1 VQLSYRQL
9 AIFAGSAVVGA
20 VLWKYGGNP
29 VAPAVVAAGY
39 VANVFARGSAL
50 TSSSLTTGDLDD
62 AGNAIDVDDAG
73 NPIPSGIV
81 IQAPADLVASAASVL
96 GAPADSETYALA
108 RMGRSEGVDG
118 MEYRMHIALN
128 ELAASSYGSVL
139 ALLTHS
145 RIAAANGRFSQQR
158 LGKWAA
164 TSRDPYEGDYAL
176 AAKVLQ
182 DHASGIDPSG
192 GALRFVD
199 KSAFATQ
206 PGVKKTYADVVAA
219 WGAEGFSPV
228 EDLPGASSDFVI
240 FVRGAA

>member
-1 VQLSYRQL
+1 MALSHRQL
-9 AIFAGSAVVGA
+9 LIFGGSAVVGA
-20 VLWKYGGNP
+20 VLWKYGGDP

-39 VANVFARGSAL
+39 VANAVFTRGSVL
-50 TSSSLTTGDLDD
+50 TSSTLTSGDTDA
-62 AGNAIDVDDAG
+62 AGNAIPD
-73 NPIPSGIV
+73 GIV
-81 IQAPADLVASAASVL
+81 RETPAELVAAAAAVL
-96 GAPADSETYALA
+96 GSPADSETLALA

-128 ELAASSYGSVL
+128 ELAASSYGSIL

-145 RIAAANGRFSQQR
+145 KIAAANGRFSRQA
-158 LGKWAA
+158 LGKWAS

-176 AAKVLQ
+176 AAKVLA
-182 DHASGIDPSG
+182 DRANGIDPTG

-206 PGVKKTYADVVAA
+206 PGIKLTYAELVDK
-219 WGAEGFSPV
+219 WGAEGLSPV

-240 FVRGAA
+240 FVRSAA